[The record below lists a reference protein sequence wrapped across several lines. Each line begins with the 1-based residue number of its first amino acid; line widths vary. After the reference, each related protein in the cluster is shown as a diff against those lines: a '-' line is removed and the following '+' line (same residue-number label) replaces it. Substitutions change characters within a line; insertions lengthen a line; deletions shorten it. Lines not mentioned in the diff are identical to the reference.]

1 MVGGNKA
8 LGRGEEAV
16 KEKKDAV
23 FVMKDEGFTA
33 DTSCNLPFAKFAT
46 LFNHWNSQHV

>member
-1 MVGGNKA
+1 MVGGKKA

-23 FVMKDEGFTA
+23 LVMKDEGY
-33 DTSCNLPFAKFAT
+33 
-46 LFNHWNSQHV
+46 